1 MDQNTIMLIV
11 WLSVFVLA
19 LIVEISTDMLVSVW
33 FCIGALVALGV
44 TYIPGT
50 PLWVEIL
57 VFFAVTIISLIAL
70 RPIAK
75 KLLFRNKSQTNI
87 DEIIG
92 KKGKVIK
99 KITELDNGEVKINGV
114 IWTAMKMADADEIL
128 EETVVEVVAVNGNKL
143 VVKEYIH

>member
-57 VFFAVTIISLIAL
+57 VFFAVTIISLIA
-70 RPIAK
+70 
-75 KLLFRNKSQTNI
+75 
-87 DEIIG
+87 
-92 KKGKVIK
+92 
-99 KITELDNGEVKINGV
+99 
-114 IWTAMKMADADEIL
+114 
-128 EETVVEVVAVNGNKL
+128 
-143 VVKEYIH
+143 

>member
-1 MDQNTIMLIV
+1 MDQNTIMLII

-19 LIVEISTDMLVSVW
+19 LIAEFATDALVSVW
-33 FCIGALVALGV
+33 FCIGALAALGV

-50 PLWVEIL
+50 PLWVEIT
-57 VFFAVTIISLIAL
+57 VFFAISTICFIAL
-70 RPIAK
+70 RPLAK
-75 KLLFRNKSQTNI
+75 KLLFRNMSHTNI

-99 KITELDNGEVKINGV
+99 LIGELENGEVKINGV
-114 IWTAMKMADADEIL
+114 IWTAMKMEDATEIQKDA
-128 EETVVEVVAVNGNKL
+128 VVEVVAVNGNKL

>member
-70 RPIAK
+70 RPLAK
-75 KLLFRNKSQTNI
+75 KLLFRNKSQTNT

>member
-1 MDQNTIMLIV
+1 MGRDSCLLRGNNH
-11 WLSVFVLA
+11 
-19 LIVEISTDMLVSVW
+19 
-33 FCIGALVALGV
+33 
-44 TYIPGT
+44 
-50 PLWVEIL
+50 
-57 VFFAVTIISLIAL
+57 SLIAL
-70 RPIAK
+70 RPLAK

>member
-70 RPIAK
+70 RPLAK

>member
-70 RPIAK
+70 RPLAK

-128 EETVVEVVAVNGNKL
+128 EETVVEVVAVNGNKF